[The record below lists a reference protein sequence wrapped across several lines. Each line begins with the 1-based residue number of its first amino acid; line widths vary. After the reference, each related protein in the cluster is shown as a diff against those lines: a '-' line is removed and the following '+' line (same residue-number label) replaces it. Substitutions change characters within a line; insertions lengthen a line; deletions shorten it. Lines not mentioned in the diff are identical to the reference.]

1 MEIAVYNLVV
11 VGISNL
17 GDAMVPKTSGATTN
31 LGVGMR
37 ECFNVV
43 LLPLLAFNQRK
54 RGNVNTQKIE
64 RQ

>member
-1 MEIAVYNLVV
+1 MEIVYNLVV
-11 VGISNL
+11 LGISNL
-17 GDAMVPKTSGATTN
+17 GEAMLPKTSGATTN

-54 RGNVNTQKIE
+54 
-64 RQ
+64 